1 MDQPAIEELV
11 VGRAL
16 FVEDRED
23 LAILQPLADG
33 VEFGGEVGSVHGPSY
48 RAPPLAPRRSRIGP
62 GLAMRRRALAG
73 ARDTPLGNS
82 PAPGSIQRPAN
93 PDPRS
98 KATHGS
104 RQSPPLTAD
113 GKRSG

>member
-73 ARDTPLGNS
+73 ARDTHVGNS
-82 PAPGSIQRPAN
+82 PEIGRASCRVRGC
-93 PDPRS
+93 
-98 KATHGS
+98 TYVEF
-104 RQSPPLTAD
+104 
-113 GKRSG
+113 SGVAVTLKKKK